1 MSKVL
6 YIFKRQVGFAVGYI
20 TVNRIREQQ
29 YLLSSHTDIRT
40 KYIRLIILDVLSV
53 NIYSALRRIVK
64 SRYKVHQRCFSRTRR
79 AHYYNGFSV
88 PDMKIYIVKH
98 GNISEFCSYVSE
110 LYIAVKTGTFLTV
123 MIILYMRTCIVY
135 IYYL

>member
-6 YIFKRQVGFAVGYI
+6 YIFKKQVGFAVGNI
-20 TVNRIREQQ
+20 AVNRIREQQ

-64 SRYKVHQRCFSRTRR
+64 SRYKVHQRCFSRTCRT
-79 AHYYNGFSV
+79 HYYNGFSV

-98 GNISEFCSYVSE
+98 GNISEFCSYVPE
-110 LYIAVKTGTFLTV
+110 LYIAVKTGTFLAV

>member
-6 YIFKRQVGFAVGYI
+6 YIFKRQVGFAVSYI

-53 NIYSALRRIVK
+53 NIYSALGNIIK
-64 SRYKVHQRCFSRTRR
+64 SCDKVHERCLAGAGRT
-79 AHYYNGFSV
+79 HYYNGFAV
-88 PDMKIYIVKH
+88 LYVEIDIVKYRC
-98 GNISEFCSYVSE
+98 ITE
-110 LYIAVKTGTFLTV
+110 LSRYIFKLDIAFKTGTLGTIV
-123 MIILYMRTCIVY
+123 IIYNMRT
-135 IYYL
+135 